1 MPISRRK
8 SVRDIVDGGIFER
21 FPDYIRAIV
30 VAKGINNHGLQPE
43 VEEMLREA
51 EARCEVL
58 FAQEGLTTHPRIASW
73 REAYRTLNMRPGKN
87 YSSVEAL
94 ARRARG
100 GSPLPYINTMVA
112 LMNGFSLKYLV
123 PCGGDDVD
131 AAEGDLILRLA
142 TGEERFIPL
151 GAKEVSHPEP
161 GEAVYLDDQEQVL
174 CRRWNWRQG
183 DATKIT
189 PASRNALVN
198 IDCLPPVGSEE
209 AGRLVVELAELVGG
223 FCGGEV
229 QHQLLTVQEPVAE
242 IG

>member
-1 MPISRRK
+1 M
-8 SVRDIVDGGIFER
+8 RDIVDQEIFDR

-30 VAKGINNHGLQPE
+30 FARGINNHGLQPE

-58 FAQEGLTTHPRIASW
+58 FTQEGLTTHPRIANW
-73 REAYRTLNMRPGKN
+73 RQAYKILNAKPGKN

-100 GSPLPYINTMVA
+100 GSSLPYINTMVA
-112 LMNGFSLKYLV
+112 LMNGFSLTHLL
-123 PCGGDDVD
+123 PCGGDDLD

-161 GEAVYLDDQEQVL
+161 GEAVYVDDQEQVL

-189 PASRNALVN
+189 PASRNVLVN
-198 IDCLPPVGSEE
+198 VDCLPPVERQE
-209 AGRLVVELAELVGG
+209 AEALVVELAELVGR
-223 FCGGEV
+223 FCGGSIE
-229 QHQLLTVQEPVAE
+229 HHLLTGEEPVAE